1 MEGKIMTTR
10 TTAEEA
16 DHLSRRRAR
25 MLPFLAVIYLSQQ
38 ASFFASARAGDRPVD
53 HVKIG
58 AWVVLSLVLLAAL
71 TTKGFWLR
79 SREVRDMI
87 DDETTRAH
95 RGDAL
100 GWGFIMATLTAIAL
114 YFVSMVEPLGARE
127 AIHIIVSLGLA
138 AAIIRFGMLERRAY
152 RDA

>member
-1 MEGKIMTTR
+1 MTEQTISQQ
-10 TTAEEA
+10 AE
-16 DHLSRRRAR
+16 HLGRRRAR

-38 ASFFASARAGDRPVD
+38 VSYFASAPADPDRAVD

-71 TTKGFWLR
+71 TTKGFWFHR
-79 SREVRDMI
+79 REVRDLI
-87 DDETTRAH
+87 DDEGTRAN

-100 GWGFIMATLTAIAL
+100 GWGFVMAILTAIAL
-114 YFVSMVEPLGARE
+114 FIVSLVERVSARE
-127 AIHIIVSLGLA
+127 AIHVIVSLGIA
-138 AAIIRFGMLERRAY
+138 AAIVRFGMLERRAL

>member
-1 MEGKIMTTR
+1 MTER
-10 TTAEEA
+10 TISEEA
-16 DHLSRRRAR
+16 DHLGRRRAR

-38 ASFFASARAGDRPVD
+38 VSYFSSGDGVRAVD
-53 HVKIG
+53 HVKVG

-79 SREVRDMI
+79 SREVRDLI
-87 DDETTRAH
+87 DDEGTRAN
-95 RGDAL
+95 RQAAL
-100 GWGFIMATLTAIAL
+100 GWGFVMAVASAIAL
-114 YFVSMVEPLGARE
+114 YFLSMFEEVATRE
-127 AIHIIVSLGLA
+127 AIHVIVSLGIA

>member
-1 MEGKIMTTR
+1 MTTR
-10 TTAEEA
+10 SAAEEA
-16 DHLSRRRAR
+16 DQLSRRRAR

-38 ASFFASARAGDRPVD
+38 VSFFASAGSGPRAAD

-79 SREVRDMI
+79 SREVREMI
-87 DDETTRAH
+87 DDEGTRAN
-95 RGDAL
+95 RGEAL
-100 GWGFIMATLTAIAL
+100 GWGFIVAILGAITL
-114 YFVSMVEPLGARE
+114 YFVSMYEPISARE
-127 AIHIIVSLGLA
+127 AIHVIVSLGIA
-138 AAIIRFGMLERRAY
+138 AAIVRFGMLERRAL